1 MNLNIVKDNYSLN
14 SNITLTTG
22 TVSAPNTLGDLTLDS
37 DTGVLQMYTGN
48 NTWQTISTIDKYSS
62 TAVASSSTFEELQ
75 AAIEKLGTNEV
86 EIDKVART
94 GNKIIINWKDNTTTT
109 YEGAP
114 SEYLSDDELLYRA
127 FSQKLFSNDNGK
139 LKSSM
144 ELALSKLIREEEE
157 VSW

>member
-1 MNLNIVKDNYSLN
+1 MD
-14 SNITLTTG
+14 SNITFTTK
-22 TVSAPNTLGDLTLDS
+22 TVLAPNTLGDLTLDS
-37 DTGVLQMYTGN
+37 DTGDLSVCTGN

-62 TAVASSSTFEELQ
+62 TAVASSSTFEEFQ

-86 EIDKVART
+86 EIDKVTRT
-94 GNKIIINWKDNTTTT
+94 GNKIIVKWKDNTTTT

-127 FSQKLFSNDNGK
+127 FSQRLFSNDNGK
-139 LKSSM
+139 LKLSM

>member
-1 MNLNIVKDNYSLN
+1 MD
-14 SNITLTTG
+14 SNITTTN
-22 TVSAPNTLGDLTLDS
+22 TVSTPSILGSLTFNSNTGDLS
-37 DTGVLQMYTGN
+37 VCTGN
-48 NTWQTISTIDKYSS
+48 NTWQTISTIDNYSS
-62 TAVASSSTFEELQ
+62 IALSSSNSFEELQ

-86 EIDKVART
+86 EIDKVTRT
-94 GNKIIINWKDNTTTT
+94 GNKIIIKWKDNTTTT

>member
-1 MNLNIVKDNYSLN
+1 MN
-14 SNITLTTG
+14 SNITLTTS
-22 TVSAPNTLGDLTLDS
+22 TVPTANALGDLTFNS
-37 DTGVLQMYTGN
+37 NTGDLSVCTGN
-48 NTWQTISTIDKYSS
+48 NTWQTISTIDNYSS
-62 TAVASSSTFEELQ
+62 IAVATSSTYEELQ

-86 EIDKVART
+86 EIDTVTRT
-94 GNKIIINWKDNTTTT
+94 GNKIIIKWKDNTTTT

>member
-1 MNLNIVKDNYSLN
+1 MD
-14 SNITLTTG
+14 SNITLTTN
-22 TVSAPNTLGDLTLDS
+22 TVPTPSVLGELTFNS
-37 DTGVLQMYTGN
+37 STGDIAMYTGD
-48 NTWQTISTIDKYSS
+48 NTWQTISTIDNYSS
-62 TAVASSSTFEELQ
+62 IAVATSSTYEELQ

-86 EIDKVART
+86 EIDKVTRT

-114 SEYLSDDELLYRA
+114 SEYLSDEELLYRA

>member
-1 MNLNIVKDNYSLN
+1 MNSNIIKDNYSLN
-14 SNITLTTG
+14 SNIALTTG
-22 TVSAPNTLGDLTLDS
+22 TISAPNILGGLTFDS
-37 DTGVLQMYTGN
+37 NTGDIAVCTGDN
-48 NTWQTISTIDKYSS
+48 IWQTITSIDTYGS
-62 TAVASSSTFEELQ
+62 TALSTSNAFEDFQ
-75 AAIEKLGTNEV
+75 TAIEKLGTNEV
-86 EIDKVART
+86 EIDTVTRT
-94 GNKIIINWKDNTTTT
+94 GNKIIIKWKDNTTTT

-127 FSQKLFSNDNGK
+127 FSQRLFSNDKGK

>member
-1 MNLNIVKDNYSLN
+1 MNSD
-14 SNITLTTG
+14 ITFTT
-22 TVSAPNTLGDLTLDS
+22 NTISTPSVVGDLTYNS
-37 DTGVLQMYTGN
+37 NTGDISVCTGN
-48 NTWQTISTIDKYSS
+48 NTWQTISAIDNYSS
-62 TAVASSSTFEELQ
+62 IGVATSSTFEELQ

-86 EIDKVART
+86 EIDKVTRT

-139 LKSSM
+139 LKLSM

>member
-1 MNLNIVKDNYSLN
+1 MN
-14 SNITLTTG
+14 SNITFTTK

-37 DTGVLQMYTGN
+37 DTGDLQMYTGN
-48 NTWQTISTIDKYSS
+48 NTWQTISTIDNYSS
-62 TAVASSSTFEELQ
+62 IAVSTSSTYEELQ

-86 EIDKVART
+86 EIDTVTRT
-94 GNKIIINWKDNTTTT
+94 GNKIIIKWKDNTTTT

-127 FSQKLFSNDNGK
+127 FSQRLFSNDKGK

-144 ELALSKLIREEEE
+144 ELAHSKLVREEEE

>member
-1 MNLNIVKDNYSLN
+1 MN
-14 SNITLTTG
+14 SNITFTTN
-22 TVSAPNTLGDLTLDS
+22 TVPTANALGDLTFNS
-37 DTGVLQMYTGN
+37 DTGDLQMYTGD
-48 NTWQTISTIDKYSS
+48 NTWQTISTIDNYSS
-62 TAVASSSTFEELQ
+62 IAVATSSTYEELQ

-86 EIDKVART
+86 EIDKVTRT
-94 GNKIIINWKDNTTTT
+94 GNKIIIKWKDNTTTT

-127 FSQKLFSNDNGK
+127 FSQKLFSNDKGK

>member
-1 MNLNIVKDNYSLN
+1 MN
-14 SNITLTTG
+14 SNITFTTK

-37 DTGVLQMYTGN
+37 DTGDLQMYTGN
-48 NTWQTISTIDKYSS
+48 NTWQTISTIDNYSS
-62 TAVASSSTFEELQ
+62 IAVATSSTYEELQ

-86 EIDKVART
+86 EIDTVTRT
-94 GNKIIINWKDNTTTT
+94 GNKIIIKWKDNTTTT

-127 FSQKLFSNDNGK
+127 FSQRLFSNDNGK
-139 LKSSM
+139 LKLSM

>member
-1 MNLNIVKDNYSLN
+1 MN
-14 SNITLTTG
+14 SNITFTTK

-37 DTGVLQMYTGN
+37 DTGDLQMYTGN
-48 NTWQTISTIDKYSS
+48 NTWQTISTIDNYSS
-62 TAVASSSTFEELQ
+62 IAVATSSTYEELQ

-86 EIDKVART
+86 EIDTVTRT
-94 GNKIIINWKDNTTTT
+94 GNKIIIKWKDNTTTT

-127 FSQKLFSNDNGK
+127 FSQRLFSNDKGK

>member
-1 MNLNIVKDNYSLN
+1 MN
-14 SNITLTTG
+14 SNITFTTK

-37 DTGVLQMYTGN
+37 DTGDLQMYTGN
-48 NTWQTISTIDKYSS
+48 NIWQTISTIDNYSS
-62 TAVASSSTFEELQ
+62 IAVATSSTYEELQ

-86 EIDKVART
+86 EIDTVTRT
-94 GNKIIINWKDNTTTT
+94 GNKIIIKWKDNTTTT

-127 FSQKLFSNDNGK
+127 FSQRLFSNDKGK

-144 ELALSKLIREEEE
+144 ELAHSKLVREEEE

>member
-1 MNLNIVKDNYSLN
+1 MN
-14 SNITLTTG
+14 SNITFTTK
-22 TVSAPNTLGDLTLDS
+22 TVSAPNTLEDLTLDS
-37 DTGVLQMYTGN
+37 DTGDLQMYTGN
-48 NTWQTISTIDKYSS
+48 NIWQTISTIDNYSS
-62 TAVASSSTFEELQ
+62 IAVATSSTYEELQ

-86 EIDKVART
+86 EIDTVTRT
-94 GNKIIINWKDNTTTT
+94 GNKIIIKWKDNTTTT

-127 FSQKLFSNDNGK
+127 FSQRLFSNDKGK

-144 ELALSKLIREEEE
+144 ELAHSKLVREEEE

>member
-1 MNLNIVKDNYSLN
+1 MD
-14 SNITLTTG
+14 SNITFTT
-22 TVSAPNTLGDLTLDS
+22 NTISTPSVVGDLTYYS
-37 DTGVLQMYTGN
+37 NTGDLSVCTGN

-86 EIDKVART
+86 EIDTVTRT
-94 GNKIIINWKDNTTTT
+94 GNKIIIKWKDNTTTT

>member
-1 MNLNIVKDNYSLN
+1 MD
-14 SNITLTTG
+14 SNITTTN
-22 TVSAPNTLGDLTLDS
+22 TVSTPSVLGSLTFNSNTGDLS
-37 DTGVLQMYTGN
+37 VCTGN
-48 NTWQTISTIDKYSS
+48 NTWQTISTIDNYSS
-62 TAVASSSTFEELQ
+62 IALSSSNSFEELQ

-86 EIDKVART
+86 EIDKVTRT
-94 GNKIIINWKDNTTTT
+94 GNKIIIKWKDNTTTT

>member
-1 MNLNIVKDNYSLN
+1 MNSD
-14 SNITLTTG
+14 ITFTT
-22 TVSAPNTLGDLTLDS
+22 NTISTPSVVGDLTYNS
-37 DTGVLQMYTGN
+37 NTGDIAVCTGN
-48 NTWQTISTIDKYSS
+48 NTWQTISTIDNYSS
-62 TAVASSSTFEELQ
+62 IAVATSSTYEELQ

-86 EIDKVART
+86 EIDTVTRT
-94 GNKIIINWKDNTTTT
+94 GNKIIIKWKDNTTTT

-127 FSQKLFSNDNGK
+127 FSQRLFSNDKGK

-144 ELALSKLIREEEE
+144 ELAHSKLVREEEE